1 MVRLFDIVK
10 SCIVIVSDIEKALA
24 LFDCAR
30 RNNVDNVGDRVRAR
44 VAKI

>member
-1 MVRLFDIVK
+1 MVGLFDIVK
-10 SCIVIVSDIEKALA
+10 YCIVIVSDIEKALT

-30 RNNVDNVGDRVRAR
+30 RYNVDNVGDRVRAK